1 MIGKVIALFALCAVS
16 FAIPVDET
24 RTDIAD
30 ALPGGSALEAID
42 AKTTLTDVIPIG
54 ASGDESYSANESNR
68 DLSRPKRFLLLKKLA
83 LAKAG
88 LLGLG

>member
-1 MIGKVIALFALCAVS
+1 MIGKLIVLYALCAVS

-24 RTDIAD
+24 RSDLAD
-30 ALPGGSALEAID
+30 SIPGDAALEP
-42 AKTTLTDVIPIG
+42 KTTLTDVVPIG
-54 ASGDESYSANESNR
+54 YVGDESQSTTENNHE
-68 DLSRPKRFLLLKKLA
+68 LSRPKRFLLLKKLA